1 MPFYATDDYRLR
13 DNGARL
19 FVHEFMKLVNLKH
32 SGQPTFIAIGILI
45 VALWFGGNDWVLALE
60 YHRDKIAAGELWR
73 ILTGHLVHTNTWHM
87 LLNLT
92 SLLFI
97 GLLFGTLLS
106 AKVWIAAFVFCS
118 LAVSA
123 AYWFIAPQFIIYV
136 GLSAALYGVIIIG
149 ALEDFNNNKLIAGA
163 LLIIVTGRVIWQQ
176 FDGASDSLADMVD
189 SRVAIESHLY
199 GIVSGYVF
207 SLILFLSGINSDKDV
222 TDTELD

>member
-1 MPFYATDDYRLR
+1 LPFYATDDYRLR

-45 VALWFGGNDWVLALE
+45 VALWSGGNDWVLALE

-123 AYWFIAPQFIIYV
+123 AYWFIATQFIIYV

-149 ALEDFNNNKLIAGA
+149 ALEDFNDNKLIAGS